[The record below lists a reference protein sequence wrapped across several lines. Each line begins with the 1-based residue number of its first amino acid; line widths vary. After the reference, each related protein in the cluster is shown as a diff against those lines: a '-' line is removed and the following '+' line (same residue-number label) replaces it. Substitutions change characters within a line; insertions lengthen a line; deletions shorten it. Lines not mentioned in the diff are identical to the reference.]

1 MHYVL
6 TNRFRESRPRMRN
19 HITAILLSTLA
30 AAGTLDA
37 SAAQD
42 VPLPRIVERD
52 GHHALMVDGA
62 PFVVLGAQAHN
73 SSNYPAALPKVW
85 AALADAHA
93 NTLEIPVAWEQ
104 VEPEEGRFDFSY
116 LDTLVAQARQ
126 QKVRLVLLWF
136 GTWKNT
142 GPAYAPA
149 WVKLDNR
156 RFPRML
162 DKDGKP
168 SYCLSP
174 FGEATL
180 AADRKAFVAMMEH
193 IKKIDAGQRT
203 VIMVQVE
210 NEVGTYGVER
220 DFGKTAQAAF
230 NQPVPAAVLA
240 RQKAPASSPRAG
252 KQAGN
257 WTEVY
262 GDYAGQYF
270 HSWAIARYIEEI
282 ARAGRAVYDLPMF
295 VNNALRD
302 PGPLPAPPW
311 KSDFASGGP
320 TYDVIDIYKA
330 AAPHIDFAG
339 PDIYMPESTKVSATL
354 ERFQRRDNALMVP
367 EMGNAAGYAR
377 YLYQILGRGALG
389 VAPFGIDYASY
400 SNYPLGSKFTDR
412 RMVEPFGAVYAA
424 FAPMQRSWARWAFEG
439 RTHGVAEGD
448 DRAPQTVALDGW
460 TATVSFREFQFGERQ
475 YLKDKNEYAAGT
487 DTPNGGVAFAQLG
500 PDEFVLVGQQA
511 RIKLSG
517 RGANDGKPSM
527 YVRVEEG
534 RFEADGKW
542 VMERNWNGDQTDY
555 GLNLPATPTVLKV
568 KMGTYVP

>member
-1 MHYVL
+1 M
-6 TNRFRESRPRMRN
+6 RMRTRRSDDDRSFQWRALRLRKR
-19 HITAILLSTLA
+19 IAACLPLA
-30 AAGTLDA
+30 LVAASLQAAGAD
-37 SAAQD
+37 
-42 VPLPRIVERD
+42 LPRLVERD
-52 GHHALMVDGA
+52 GRHALMVDGA
-62 PFVVLGAQAHN
+62 PYLVLGGQAHN

-116 LDTLVAQARQ
+116 LDTLVAQARERQ
-126 QKVRLVLLWF
+126 LRLVLLWF

-142 GPAYAPA
+142 GPSYAPA

-193 IKKIDAGQRT
+193 IRQIDAGQRT

-210 NEVGTYGVER
+210 NEVGTYELDR
-220 DFGKTAQAAF
+220 DYGAAAQAAF
-230 NQPVPAAVLA
+230 ARPVPAAVLA
-240 RQKAPASSPRAG
+240 RQKSPRPGAAAG
-252 KQAGN
+252 TWSQ
-257 WTEVY
+257 VY

-270 HSWAIARYIEEI
+270 HTWAIARYIEEI

-311 KSDFASGGP
+311 KADFASGGP

-330 AAPHIDFAG
+330 AAPHIDFAA
-339 PDIYMPESTKVSATL
+339 PDIYMPESNKVSLNL

-424 FAPMQRSWARWAFEG
+424 FAPMGRAWARWAFEG

-475 YLKDKNEYAAGT
+475 YLKDKNDYAAGT
-487 DTPNGGVAFAQLG
+487 DTPNGGVAFAQIG
-500 PDEFVLVGQQA
+500 PDEFVLVGQQT
-511 RIKLSG
+511 RVKLSA
-517 RGANDGKPSM
+517 RGAHAGKPSM

-534 RFEADGKW
+534 RFNADGKW

-568 KMGTYVP
+568 KMGIYVP